1 MYLTTFTDK
10 DGIRLEQTKLKSVW
24 NIELKKYIEEKFI
37 EYKLLK
43 EDDFIQIGMECW
55 SELKKHGIKPSMSN
69 FLFDKNLSY
78 ERSISEVIILHCF
91 SFNI

>member
-10 DGIRLEQTKLKSVW
+10 DGIRLEHTKLKSIW
-24 NIELKKYIEEKFI
+24 NSKLKKYIEEKLI
-37 EYKLLK
+37 EYNLLK
-43 EDDFIQIGMECW
+43 EDDFLQIGMECW
-55 SELKKHGIKPSMSN
+55 YELKKLEIKPCMSN

-78 ERSISEVIILHCF
+78 EKSIAEVIILHCF